1 MKLAFKWDVFYDIV
15 FVYSWA
21 VALGLLLGAVKGW
34 AIGLAVMVAL
44 AALIYAVERG
54 AMRWG
59 RQSRQTKVPQ
69 RRFPTTPD

>member
-1 MKLAFKWDVFYDIV
+1 MRLAFKWDVFYDIV

-34 AIGLAVMVAL
+34 AIGLAVMATV

-54 AMRWG
+54 ALAWG
-59 RQSRQTKVPQ
+59 RK
-69 RRFPTTPD
+69 